1 MPCKKCENGKY
12 KWGNTG
18 ECKYA
23 TKEECEKSNPKKYSK
38 MRPTPLGKKSYEEYE
53 KELKE
58 FNLSK
63 VERVELGLV
72 DDLAKILDGLKSF
85 DKIIARE
92 GQKAF
97 NAYSEIQAQGNKLDE
112 AYTEAFSFIDEA
124 NDEINKSVKLVEV
137 IAKQARE
144 LGVNPKDIKGTT
156 EVVKVVAN
164 LEDTINTL
172 DKYESDFK
180 KIINSL

>member
-1 MPCKKCENGKY
+1 MPCTKCKNNKY
-12 KWGNTG
+12 KWGKTG
-18 ECKYA
+18 ECKYDS
-23 TKEECEKSNPKKYSK
+23 KEACEKANNKNYNK
-38 MRPTPLGKKSYEEYE
+38 MKPTPLGKTYEQYE

-58 FNLSK
+58 YNLSK
-63 VERVELGLV
+63 VEKVELALI

-85 DKIIARE
+85 DKVIARE

-124 NDEINKSVKLVEV
+124 NDEINKSVKLVEA
-137 IAKQARE
+137 IAKQAKE